1 MDALAKRG
9 ESRPS
14 GGVNWV
20 AFLACAALTLIISM
34 GLAVGLHL
42 LYLAGW
48 YSYVI
53 TPGLVAI
60 PLAIVANHAV
70 KLGQCCNRAAAVTL
84 GLAAGLALYLGQF
97 HVHFVSLAGPE
108 FLGRIDML
116 PQFVIQRMNT
126 DQVVTDSGTLAVSP
140 LYKWLAF
147 GLDAFIVLLA
157 TTIGALGPVGGP
169 FCESCR
175 CWMKTKAAILRPASA
190 LCVERAV
197 VGEYLHQLSDVLQIA
212 PPGTTTILS
221 AIRVD
226 YCDSQGPLPCRAY
239 VSTANLTRVEI
250 SPDELQTLL
259 EKCPA
264 LK

>member
-157 TTIGALGPVGGP
+157 TTIGALGPVSKA

-197 VGEYLHQLSDVLQIA
+197 VGEYLHQLPDVPQVVGKNEVGSIV
-212 PPGTTTILS
+212 
-221 AIRVD
+221 RVD
-226 YCDSQGPLPCRAY
+226 YCHSQGPLPCRAY